1 MVNNFNS
8 ISLKVELIRKLCS
21 FSKIKLHVHKNLV
34 IFYNIYMFDQIKTFS
49 RTSKSN
55 IFTNS
60 KDPAIQVHNQWYI
73 YSGNSP
79 ICPHVN
85 LFICP
90 VVQWYTFNSSDLEKM
105 QEQQLIKSLYFGLLQ
120 VNFTGSFSLICKS
133 IKYWLKEKQNHPFI
147 QIYMIN

>member
-1 MVNNFNS
+1 MY
-8 ISLKVELIRKLCS
+8 IKILLS
-21 FSKIKLHVHKNLV
+21 FI
-34 IFYNIYMFDQIKTFS
+34 IEIYIYMFDQIKTFS
-49 RTSKSN
+49 WTSKSN
-55 IFTNS
+55 IFTNW

-90 VVQWYTFNSSDLEKM
+90 VVQWYTFNSSDLEKKT
-105 QEQQLIKSLYFGLLQ
+105 QEQQLIKSLYFWLLQ
-120 VNFTGSFSLICKS
+120 INFTGSFSLICKS
-133 IKYWLKEKQNHPFI
+133 IKYWLKEKQNHPFF